1 MNELAISVQRLGKQ
15 FALTDSRPS
24 SLREV
29 ISRGVMSR
37 ARPRQVHRD
46 EARVNWALKDVSF
59 DIQKGEIVGLI
70 GSNGAGK
77 SVLLKILCGITK
89 PSEGRA
95 EIRGRIGA
103 LLELGTG
110 FHPELSGRDNIY
122 LNASVLGLNRI
133 EIDEKLEEIIEFSG
147 VGYAINEPVKHYS
160 SGMSMRLAF
169 SIAINLEPE
178 VILLDEVWAVGDA
191 DFQKKALAKMQQIIS
206 GNAGQ
211 RTVVLVSHSMTT
223 IADACTQCLL
233 LKEGRLQMQDRPEV
247 VIREYLSPG
256 IGISL
261 AELTPTFEPKDE
273 SHKTEELAPNEGQVT
288 QQDVHPSALAVPE
301 MLSGTWIWRNSI
313 SSPGNEAI
321 RLRLVRLLNPLGRAT
336 DKFVIGEAITIE
348 LIVDIAQSENKYIF
362 GFGVKDLHGSFIL
375 ANSSE
380 APDTW
385 LDSTASSP
393 HKGRVFVSC
402 TIPGG
407 VICSMTYSLVLIVGT
422 PDNFGSKPDVFVEN
436 SISFDVLPRFYDNHY
451 PLNLSG
457 AIPLNIHWKFDG
469 ATADNVPS
477 MLATDVLP
485 TPID

>member
-1 MNELAISVQRLGKQ
+1 MTELAISVQRLGKQ
-15 FALTDSRPS
+15 FTLTESRPS

-29 ISRGVMSR
+29 ISRGVMSS
-37 ARPRQVHRD
+37 ARSRHVPRD
-46 EARVNWALKDVSF
+46 ERRTTWALQDVSF
-59 DIQKGEIVGLI
+59 DIRKGEVVGLI
-70 GSNGAGK
+70 GNNGAGK

-122 LNASVLGLNRI
+122 LNASILGLDPV

-169 SIAINLEPE
+169 SIAVNLEPE
-178 VILLDEVWAVGDA
+178 VIILDEVWAVGDA

-206 GNAGQ
+206 GNDGQ

-223 IADACTQCLL
+223 IVSACTQCLL
-233 LKEGRLQMQDRPEV
+233 LKDGRLQMQDRPDV
-247 VIREYLSPG
+247 VVREYLSPSTS
-256 IGISL
+256 ISL
-261 AELTPTFEPKDE
+261 AELTPTFEPNGE
-273 SHKTEELAPNEGQVT
+273 NNKTDGLAPKEGQVT
-288 QQDVHPSALAVPE
+288 QPDVQPSALAVPE
-301 MLSGTWIWRNSI
+301 MLSGTWIWRNGI

-321 RLRLVRLLNPLGRAT
+321 RLRIVRLLNPLGRVT
-336 DKFVIGEAITIE
+336 DNFFIGEAITIE

-362 GFGVKDLHGSFIL
+362 GFGVKDLYGSFIL

-385 LDSTASSP
+385 RNTMASFP
-393 HKGRVFVSC
+393 HKGRVCVSC

-422 PDNFGSKPDVFVEN
+422 PDNFGSKPDIFVEN
-436 SISFDVLPRFYDNHY
+436 SIRFDVLPRLYDNRY

-469 ATADNVPS
+469 TAAGNVPS
-477 MLATDVLP
+477 MLAPDVLV